1 MHCLFSKSNS
11 VTNPKKY
18 AILYNIKL
26 FTERGVFVATQ
37 CYTEYATKKKALP
50 KKCLLE
56 LMLQQAY
63 KDISVTDIC
72 READIPRRT
81 FYHYFE
87 SKDDVL
93 DSMIEELLQQ
103 CFLNTTYGLHIGS
116 EQMKANFAR
125 VFRFWEGN
133 NRIKLD
139 ALIRNGLE
147 SRLITGSAQF
157 IRAERTGLLRKSGLD
172 PKQVEIGLMVG
183 ITDFFTLLFYW
194 SREGYR
200 ETPEQM
206 AEYAAWVLP
215 HAFYQV

>member
-1 MHCLFSKSNS
+1 MHCLFLKSNS

-37 CYTEYATKKKALP
+37 CYTEYATKKKALL

-56 LMLQQAY
+56 LMRQQPY

-72 READIPRRT
+72 RAADIPRRT

-93 DSMIEELLQQ
+93 DSIIEDLIQR
-103 CFLNTTYGLHIGS
+103 CFLSSMLDLRLDPEHLKDRFLGI
-116 EQMKANFAR
+116 
-125 VFRFWEGN
+125 FRFWEGEN
-133 NRIKLD
+133 QAKLD

-147 SRLITGSAQF
+147 SRLITCSTRFVQT
-157 IRAERTGLLRKSGLD
+157 ERSSLLSRSKLD
-172 PKQVEIGLMVG
+172 PRLVEIGLMVG

-200 ETPEQM
+200 ESPEQM
-206 AEYAAWVLP
+206 AEYAMWVLP
-215 HAFYQV
+215 RAFYHI